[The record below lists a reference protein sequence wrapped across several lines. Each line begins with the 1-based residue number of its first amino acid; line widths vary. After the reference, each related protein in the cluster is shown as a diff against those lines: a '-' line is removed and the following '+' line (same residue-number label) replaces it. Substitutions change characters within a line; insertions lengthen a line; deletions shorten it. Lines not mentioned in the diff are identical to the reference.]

1 MAKSYRPANETERA
15 FIKAFDALCYRHN
28 PWTVWTDFINMSACA
43 ISNAVDRDSVQWAN
57 REKAYMATVKK
68 YSREECQHFTEMTA
82 FVIEALEENPAQD
95 FLGNL
100 YMNLN
105 FGSNWAGQ
113 FFTPW
118 HVAEMMAQ
126 MNMGPGL
133 RQEIASKGFISVSDP
148 CCGAGC
154 MLLAFAHACKT
165 SPFVDNYQSQ
175 VLFVAQDLDRVV
187 ALMCYIQLSLL
198 GCPGYVVVGNT
209 LTHPVTGTTLRPI
222 AQEGTEIWFTPM
234 WFTTP
239 WTTRVVLEQLTE
251 LFG

>member
-1 MAKSYRPANETERA
+1 MAKSYRPTNEIERA
-15 FIKAFDALCYRHN
+15 FIKVFDTLCYRHN
-28 PWTVWTDFINMSACA
+28 PWTVWTDFINMYACA
-43 ISNAVDRDSVQWAN
+43 ISNAVNRDPEQWAA

-68 YSREECQHFTEMTA
+68 YSPEDGQHFTEMA
-82 FVIEALEENPAQD
+82 ALVVQALEENPAQD

-118 HVAEMMAQ
+118 HVAEMMAR
-126 MNMGPGL
+126 MSIGPSL
-133 RQEIASKGFISVSDP
+133 QQEIKEKGFISVSDP

-154 MLLAFAHACKT
+154 MLLAFAHVCKT
-165 SPFVDNYQSQ
+165 SRFVENYQKQ
-175 VLFVAQDLDRVV
+175 VLFVAQDLDRIV

-198 GCPGYVVVGNT
+198 GCPGYVVIGNT
-209 LTHPVTGTTLRPI
+209 LTQPVCGTVLRPI
-222 AQEGTEIWFTPM
+222 IQEGAEIWFTPM

-239 WTTRVVLEQLTE
+239 WTIRIVTEQLAE